1 MFRSILNRF
10 RELARKILGVPPLVI
25 YRSDFPSGKLIGRPS
40 EVGAFTI
47 IDYGGCVRIGR
58 NVKIGFGV
66 IILSVSSISGRRG
79 IEVIKKPVIIGDN
92 VEIGSNVVILPGV
105 KIGDNST
112 VGAGAVV
119 TENIP
124 PNSIAVGIPAKVL
137 ETRVRKAEEK

>member
-1 MFRSILNRF
+1 M
-10 RELARKILGVPPLVI
+10 
-25 YRSDFPSGKLIGRPS
+25 
-40 EVGAFTI
+40 GAFTI